1 MKVVTPRG
9 CGRTPSGDEGH
20 RGAQHLARN
29 THGACSRDE
38 CVSGRHRIIFHCRP
52 WTKENTVEEFR
63 LGDQII
69 RHDRAATVAAYNA
82 VPLGD
87 ADRCRCAHC
96 RNFAAQRATVYPLDF
111 RALLEQ
117 LGIDPNKEGE
127 VYDVA
132 GPFELSV
139 RLTGGWFYFV
149 GELIEKGERLTQS
162 GDFQYWFQPSFPRPP
177 ACFGE
182 CVAAV
187 EFAAKIPWV
196 LDESSAG

>member
-1 MKVVTPRG
+1 
-9 CGRTPSGDEGH
+9 
-20 RGAQHLARN
+20 
-29 THGACSRDE
+29 
-38 CVSGRHRIIFHCRP
+38 
-52 WTKENTVEEFR
+52 VEEFR
-63 LGDQII
+63 LGDQVI
-69 RHDRAATVAAYNA
+69 RYDREATAAAYNA

-87 ADRCRCAHC
+87 ADRCTCVYC
-96 RNFAAQRATVYPLDF
+96 RNFAAQRANVYPPDF

-132 GPFELSV
+132 GPFELSI
-139 RLTGGWFYFV
+139 RPTGGWFYFV
-149 GELIEKGERLTQS
+149 GGFIEKGERLIQT

-182 CVAAV
+182 RVAAV